1 MTGWLVLFYTLEL
14 FKWVLI
20 ARVLLSWVMRP
31 DHPVFSFLRSV
42 TDPILEPIRSL
53 LPRTPL
59 DFSPLLVLLALSL
72 AQNAIATMAY

>member
-1 MTGWLVLFYTLEL
+1 MGWLVLFYTLEL

-31 DHPVFSFLRSV
+31 DHSVFSFLRSV
-42 TDPILEPIRSL
+42 TDPVLDPVRSL

-59 DFSPLLVLLALSL
+59 DFSPLLILLAISVL
-72 AQNAIATMAY
+72 QNVIAGMAY